1 MWSEYLQN
9 LRRAEVWRAARYTNP
24 QAGTTVEALTDRE
37 GKHAYTSLEKEVMV
51 RRESFPPN
59 DDDED
64 YELPPT

>member
-1 MWSEYLQN
+1 MCSEYLQT
-9 LRRAEVWRAARYTNP
+9 LRGAEVWRAPRFANP
-24 QAGTTVEALTDRE
+24 RAGTTVEALTDRE